1 MGFGERIALIKKIES
16 IRGSSVIT
24 YLTSLRQ
31 NVPAQM
37 ADDAVRVAF
46 DHLLLLPSR
55 PIEKLDM
62 FLCSNG
68 GVGTVPWRLVS
79 LFREF
84 AKSFGVLIP
93 CRAYSAASL
102 LALGADEI
110 VMHPFAELG
119 PIDPTVSN
127 EFNPSEAGIKDI
139 CINRLTAGSKRDRA
153 SWEEGADDMRPAS
166 EAAQGETDALFE
178 DFEVGRALAREGV
191 LFHPSPQALVGIQFR
206 GIGGQ
211 TIHPQA
217 GGVFLDRR
225 PRFFRAR
232 GVQPIPEQ
240 EDHAGNPAP
249 QVADEGDDLGAG
261 DRAPYQTEIGVRV
274 GRDRR
279 DGRELG
285 PVEAV
290 VEKRRLASRSPGL
303 AGGGQ
308 QGEAALVEED
318 QRSLQDLGFFSS
330 PARGVSPNAGWR
342 PGRVRERGG
351 PASASSSRSGAA
363 GGQHDRDHSAPGS
376 GAQSDPPLAAWSRS
390 AKRIRKPRPPARA
403 GAEAARV
410 ERGPVSSGVRDADGG
425 VPVAA
430 GGDRGRP

>member
-1 MGFGERIALIKKIES
+1 
-16 IRGSSVIT
+16 
-24 YLTSLRQ
+24 
-31 NVPAQM
+31 
-37 ADDAVRVAF
+37 
-46 DHLLLLPSR
+46 
-55 PIEKLDM
+55 
-62 FLCSNG
+62 
-68 GVGTVPWRLVS
+68 
-79 LFREF
+79 
-84 AKSFGVLIP
+84 
-93 CRAYSAASL
+93 
-102 LALGADEI
+102 
-110 VMHPFAELG
+110 
-119 PIDPTVSN
+119 
-127 EFNPSEAGIKDI
+127 
-139 CINRLTAGSKRDRA
+139 
-153 SWEEGADDMRPAS
+153 MRPAS

-410 ERGPVSSGVRDADGG
+410 ERGPVSSGVRGVGGG
-425 VPVAA
+425 VQARLTVPLPLLGPDKHRLAA
-430 GGDRGRP
+430 HAELPGNRSERISALEERSRSQSPRLHRARVSSGTYGDVGHKPTVPLNMHLSMYLCRGL